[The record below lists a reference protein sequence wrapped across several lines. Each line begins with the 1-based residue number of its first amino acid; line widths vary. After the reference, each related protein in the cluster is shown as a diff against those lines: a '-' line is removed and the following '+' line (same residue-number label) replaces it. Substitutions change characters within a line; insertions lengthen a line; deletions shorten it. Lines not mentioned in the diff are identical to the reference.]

1 MSLTEKQKRF
11 IISPH
16 SFSSK
21 QQRNHKYEIKKK
33 ISQITQDF
41 EFITKHREEI
51 SQILGDSIPTSNDM
65 IVPESENPPNISDK
79 DPDFL

>member
-1 MSLTEKQKRF
+1 MTLTEKQKRF

-33 ISQITQDF
+33 ISQITADHK
-41 EFITKHREEI
+41 FISEHKDEI
-51 SQILGDSIPTSNDM
+51 SHILG
-65 IVPESENPPNISDK
+65 ENVQISDDTIEHAELSEPNNSKK